1 MNTMVSHVEPTV
13 SEIYS
18 RIAYDT
24 SCLESGEING
34 EEKNVFDMTHRD
46 YVLELL
52 RVEELVRSIL
62 SSDLPAFKM
71 KEGRLG
77 IFRLERLPLAKYFMS
92 VIELFELMTPEY
104 GYSAHVALFFRC
116 CFELELGKEWF
127 SDPLGNAS
135 RPAKQYELYNELIDL
150 IRVESKKQEFRSK
163 MYSQTDK
170 PKKRLISAGEYI
182 DELFNVSSKLQVLR
196 VDLFYQYD
204 AAGDISAEDAK
215 ADLQHLLN
223 NRRNKPSLFKNNI
236 GYIWKLEWGPEK
248 GYHFHLIFF
257 YKGRELWKDAYWAS
271 LIGEYWKDRITKGR
285 GGYFNCNASKD
296 KYHRLGIGMIDRKDL
311 AKRKILLEDVVGYF
325 TKTDQFLRAVK
336 LGNGDCF
343 GKGEPPQKSNAG
355 RPRDDEE
362 A

>member
-1 MNTMVSHVEPTV
+1 MNIMAGYVEPAI
-13 SEIYS
+13 SEMYS

-24 SCLESGEING
+24 SCLANEGVNGDESS
-34 EEKNVFDMTHRD
+34 VFDMTHRD

-62 SSDLPAFKM
+62 LSDLPPFRM

-77 IFRLERLPLAKYFMS
+77 ICRLERLPLAKYFRS
-92 VIELFELMTPEY
+92 VIELFELATPEY
-104 GYSAHVALFFRC
+104 EYSAHVDLFFRC
-116 CFELELGKEWF
+116 CFELGLGKEWF
-127 SDPLGNAS
+127 SDPLGNTS
-135 RPAKQYELYNELIDL
+135 RSIRQYELFNDLVELIR
-150 IRVESKKQEFRSK
+150 IESKRPVFRSK

-182 DELFNVSSKLQVLR
+182 DELFEVSSKIQVLR
-196 VDLFYQYD
+196 IDFSYQYD
-204 AAGDISAEDAK
+204 VAGDVTAEDAK

-236 GYIWKLEWGPEK
+236 GYIWKLEWGPDK

-257 YKGRELWKDAYWAS
+257 YKGREVWKDAYWAG
-271 LIGEYWKDRITKGR
+271 LIGEYWKDRITEGR
-285 GGYFNCNASKD
+285 GIYFNCNASKD

-311 AKRKILLEDVVGYF
+311 AKRKILLDDVVGYF
-325 TKTDQFLRAVK
+325 TKTDQFLRAVR
-336 LGNGDCF
+336 LGKGDCF

-355 RPRDDEE
+355 RPRDNDGE
-362 A
+362 